1 MGGYVR
7 SGNLCVFYLEEESG
21 KKAKSEPFLVI
32 LLVIVVFALQE
43 PIEIASETEATAAKQ
58 EQIAEPLQEPI
69 LES

>member
-7 SGNLCVFYLEEESG
+7 SNNLCVFYLEEESG

-43 PIEIASETEATAAKQ
+43 PIEIAS
-58 EQIAEPLQEPI
+58 
-69 LES
+69 